1 MVYKHSY
8 KYSDQHLNL
17 NGQLDTVKR
26 KKKVIDI
33 KMTS

>member
-1 MVYKHSY
+1 MLGF
-8 KYSDQHLNL
+8 SDQHLNL
-17 NGQLDTVKR
+17 NGQLDMVKQ